1 MLLLCYQIIINH
13 GTPLEEEGYIYFC
26 TKSLF
31 MALNS
36 ILKIFLPK
44 DRVFYQL
51 FESVAEELVKMGDK
65 LKEVV
70 NETDFDKRSKLI
82 KELEDMEH
90 VNDGLTHN
98 IFTELGKNFITPFD
112 REDIH
117 YLASALDDIADYIY
131 ASAKKINFYH
141 VNPEDIG
148 IRKFGDLIALGCVQ
162 VHKAV
167 TELRNMKNMRQI
179 TDALVAINSI
189 ENQGDDIFDM
199 SIERLFATEPDAKE
213 VIKKREIYQVMEI
226 VTDKCEDAANVIESI
241 IIKYA

>member
-1 MLLLCYQIIINH
+1 
-13 GTPLEEEGYIYFC
+13 
-26 TKSLF
+26 

-51 FESVAEELVKMGDK
+51 FESVAEELVKMGEK
-65 LKEVV
+65 LKEIV
-70 NETDFDKRSKLI
+70 NEPSFEVRARLI
-82 KELEDMEH
+82 KEVEDMEH
-90 VNDGLTHN
+90 VNDELTHR

-117 YLASALDDIADYIY
+117 SLASALDDIADYIY

-141 VNPEDIG
+141 VNPDEIG
-148 IRKFGDLIALGCVQ
+148 IQKMGDLIALGTVQ
-162 VHKAV
+162 VHRAV
-167 TELRNMKNMRQI
+167 TELRNMKNMRKI

-199 SIERLFATEPDAKE
+199 SIERLFASEPDAKE

-241 IIKYA
+241 IIKYT